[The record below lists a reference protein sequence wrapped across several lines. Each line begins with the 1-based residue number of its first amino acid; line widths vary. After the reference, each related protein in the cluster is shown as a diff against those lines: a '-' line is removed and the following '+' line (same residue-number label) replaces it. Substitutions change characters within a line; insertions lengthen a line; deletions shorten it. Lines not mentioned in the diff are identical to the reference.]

1 MCMTHTTNTVH
12 LHCQL
17 HYTVH
22 LHCQLHYMEHH
33 VYVMNIICI
42 VKLGCVHVH
51 DVVTD

>member
-22 LHCQLHYMEHH
+22 LHCHLHYMEHH
-33 VYVMNIICI
+33 VYVMNIRFDSSYLIYI
-42 VKLGCVHVH
+42 
-51 DVVTD
+51 DAA